1 MANTVTKSETLGTK
15 ETHGDAAAA
24 IEKMHS
30 AAAAKK
36 TSKTM
41 QPAVTAASAQPANL
55 TIEEESAENVR
66 GMTVGTEEDAAM
78 TEADDG
84 DDKTEGVETLSSV
97 GSDAMNI
104 KEIEEASKLI
114 KMPSLATGRQPG
126 CTLTTSLGGA
136 PSGQKVND
144 PGQGVGTT
152 LTQVKDFLKTVET
165 KTWQQK
171 TKAVTKT
178 TAASLGALPSWPTD
192 QASVTTPMSDP
203 MITLAPEWHSRPGV
217 DINDWCCLWWAL
229 QTYGTSQK
237 R

>member
-1 MANTVTKSETLGTK
+1 MANTVT
-15 ETHGDAAAA
+15 
-24 IEKMHS
+24 
-30 AAAAKK
+30 
-36 TSKTM
+36 
-41 QPAVTAASAQPANL
+41 
-55 TIEEESAENVR
+55 
-66 GMTVGTEEDAAM
+66 AM

-104 KEIEEASKLI
+104 KEIEKASKPL
-114 KMPSLATGRQPG
+114 KRPSSATGRQPG
-126 CTLTTSLGGA
+126 CTPSASLGGA

-152 LTQVKDFLKTVET
+152 LTRVKDFLKTVET

-178 TAASLGALPSWPTD
+178 TAAPLGALPSWPTD

-203 MITLAPEWHSRPGV
+203 MITLASEWHSRPGIDV
-217 DINDWCCLWWAL
+217 NDWCCLWGAL
-229 QTYGTSQK
+229 QTHGTSQK